1 MSSKKVVV
9 YREGK
14 EHGTYSIA
22 EVVAL
27 FSSGA
32 LLDTDTYWHEGMK
45 SPRLVGSLLK
55 TEQDEEEPINS
66 QWGLNFEGTSSA
78 VRLYYGASMIWA
90 GLVAL
95 LVISGYLRIKPQAIN
110 SMILGLIAWGI
121 AHFIYFVL
129 GPKTKPSDS
138 EVRAASFAKKVFG
151 FSILFIFVFHLI
163 FKVNPYV

>member
-1 MSSKKVVV
+1 
-9 YREGK
+9 
-14 EHGTYSIA
+14 
-22 EVVAL
+22 
-27 FSSGA
+27 
-32 LLDTDTYWHEGMK
+32 
-45 SPRLVGSLLK
+45 
-55 TEQDEEEPINS
+55 
-66 QWGLNFEGTSSA
+66 
-78 VRLYYGASMIWA
+78 MIWA

-138 EVRAASFAKKVFG
+138 EVRVASFAKKVFG